1 MEPRGDI
8 GAWKHRHPPMGS
20 LEQYYQ
26 HAWEMCEELYPDP
39 LAYYRTLKFE
49 HVTPKEFWS
58 EYIWCVYTSGFNA
71 RVVSKQFFELLRAYN
86 SWQTVA
92 LHNRWIEVSGI
103 NKNSAK
109 YNAIRKTAQLLHRY
123 ETEPQADWWAHFK
136 RDYLATPEHMRQLPF
151 IGSVTCHHLARNLG
165 LDSVKP
171 DLHLVRLAE
180 FFEWPDPLTM
190 CSFLGGLFDERIGV
204 VDLILWYAASSWGT
218 LEISRG
224 RAR

>member
-8 GAWKHRHPPMGS
+8 GAWKLRPPPLGA
-20 LEQYYQ
+20 LERYYE

-39 LAYYRTLKFE
+39 LAYYRELKFE
-49 HVTPKEFWS
+49 QVAPKEFWS

-86 SWQTVA
+86 SWQTLA
-92 LHNRWIEVSGI
+92 QHNRWLEVARI

-109 YNAIRKTAQLLHRY
+109 YRAIHKTAQLLYRY
-123 ETEPQADWWAHFK
+123 ETTPQSDWWGKFK
-136 RDYLATPEHMRQLPF
+136 RDFLATPELMRQLPF
-151 IGSVTCHHLARNLG
+151 VGGVTCYHLARNLG
-165 LDSVKP
+165 LDAVKP

-180 FFEWPDPLTM
+180 HFEWPDPLTM
-190 CSFLGGLFDERIGV
+190 CSYLSGLYDERLGV

-218 LEISRG
+218 LELSRG
-224 RAR
+224 RA